1 MRRPHTAAPEER
13 QFFKVPSVGLELTNT
28 FPYGLV
34 AVPAGLHI
42 LTVHECGSMHQLV
55 HTLKKQNR
63 NEDTQQAPEAD
74 SRGIR

>member
-1 MRRPHTAAPEER
+1 MCRPHTAAPAEC
-13 QFFKVPSVGLELTNT
+13 QFLKVPSAGLELTST

-42 LTVHECGSMHQLV
+42 LTVHECGSMQQLMQA
-55 HTLKKQNR
+55 LRKQNGK
-63 NEDTQQAPEAD
+63 EDAQQGPEAD